1 MAPFEA
7 SASPEPEPDPE
18 PEPEPDPEPEPEPD
32 PDPEPGPRAIIRRKL
47 APPALGDRLI
57 ERDRVTG
64 RIRARLGQAN
74 VLTICAA
81 AGSGKTTAVAMALRD
96 AGRPVAWLSL
106 DGTESAAGRL
116 LLYVEAAVAPHA
128 PEASGAA
135 TDALAAGIPV
145 GEAAGLLAESLH
157 GTGLVL
163 VCDNAE
169 RIVGSDQALTA
180 LSALARYAPADVA
193 IVFISRTALPLD
205 TGSTGDLHRV
215 TGLAGPD
222 LALDL
227 PEAAEAMRLSGRP
240 ASEAAEAIRV
250 TGGWV
255 AGVLF
260 ADGAAT
266 GAPHRLS
273 DYLTTHVLSAL
284 SRQERRFL
292 VRTSL
297 LDEVTSDDALALG
310 LADAPRIMA
319 ALRGRHLPVT
329 WPDDRTLIVSP
340 QLRDHL
346 RRLLDEQA
354 PAELR
359 RLRVRHARL
368 LIRRGEREEAVQAL
382 LAAGAVDEAWAQ
394 AAELLPQLIERM
406 DFEPAARWLDELQAS
421 TRSLSPRIGEIVLRI
436 AFALEQAERGVELF
450 AQHDHRWIAELAAG
464 GQDGSGEALALLTWC
479 LWHAGRTA
487 DAEGVADLLPPGRTR
502 DIAFTMIAL
511 SQDVPPPALPAFA
524 TTLSGPLDGLLMRLA
539 FLRGRLTGLDD
550 PGSYGPWRS
559 VLGVPWVIAGLRATG
574 RIEQA
579 MALYEAH
586 RDHPQPLWLHS
597 LDAVDLM
604 LDLGRDEDAWQA
616 LRHGRELVAATGSQI
631 YRAQLELMEAK
642 VCLRLHHDQ
651 EAAHRALDEAEAS
664 GASGHA
670 FLRERAWLWRGLAFL
685 LDHRDAEA
693 RDVLARCVRSM
704 RQADRLLEV
713 PTAACYLA
721 EAHWRLGEED
731 ASDECAAL
739 AISLAEQQGAVHL
752 LLSALTD
759 VPAVAVRGADAE
771 PSRLSRW
778 RELTASLANGRRIT
792 AAGRIPRLVL
802 NDLGPPE
809 LRLDGEIVTPR
820 LRKSIELLAYLLA
833 SPDREAGRRE
843 LLLALF
849 DSGGEAAAR
858 SYLRQALYRL
868 REVLPEELSP
878 TLRGDRF
885 CLPGPELV
893 SSTAAEVLAAFA
905 QADHQDEE
913 TRTATL
919 TAALA
924 RAERGRYLSGL
935 SGDWVESRRAELHEQ
950 ILLARLDLAM
960 AAFRLGR
967 YREAIA
973 SADAVLHLDP
983 YREQAWLL
991 RLTLAEASG
1000 HDDQVLALYQ
1010 RYVATM
1016 QTLAVPPSAQ
1026 LRRLVARLR
1035 T

>member
-1 MAPFEA
+1 MTSLEA
-7 SASPEPEPDPE
+7 SATPEPS
-18 PEPEPDPEPEPEPD
+18 
-32 PDPEPGPRAIIRRKL
+32 PRAIIRRKL

-57 ERDRVTG
+57 VRDRVTAL
-64 RIRARLGQAN
+64 IHARLRRAN
-74 VLTICAA
+74 VLTVCAA

-96 AGRPVAWLSL
+96 ASRPAAWLSL

-116 LLYVEAAVAPHA
+116 LLYIEAAVAPHA

-169 RIVGSDQALTA
+169 RVVGSAQALTA
-180 LSALARYAPADVA
+180 LSALARYAPPDVA
-193 IVFISRTALPLD
+193 IVLISRTALPLD

-215 TGLAGPD
+215 AELAGPD

-227 PEAAEAMRLSGRP
+227 HEAAKAMLLSGRP
-240 ASEAAEAIRV
+240 VSDAAEALRL

-260 ADGAAT
+260 ADGTAVDARC
-266 GAPHRLS
+266 RLR
-273 DYLTTHVLSAL
+273 DYLTTHVLSGL
-284 SRQERRFL
+284 SEQERRFL

-319 ALRGRHLPVT
+319 ALRRRHLPVS

-340 QLRDHL
+340 QLSDHL
-346 RRLLDEQA
+346 RTLLAQLA
-354 PAELR
+354 PADLK
-359 RLRVRHARL
+359 RLRLRHARL
-368 LIRRGEREEAVQAL
+368 LVRRGEREEAVHAL
-382 LAAGAVDEAWAQ
+382 LAVGAVDEAWRQ
-394 AAELLPQLIERM
+394 AAELLPHLIERM
-406 DFEPAARWLDELQAS
+406 DFGSAARWLDELETSA
-421 TRSLSPRIGEIVLRI
+421 RSLSPRIGGIVLRV

-450 AQHDHRWIAELAAG
+450 TRYDRRWIAQLAADD
-464 GQDGSGEALALLTWC
+464 QDGSGEALALLTWC
-479 LWHAGRTA
+479 LWHVGRV
-487 DAEGVADLLPPGRTR
+487 AEAEQVADLLPPGRTR
-502 DIAFTMIAL
+502 DIAFTMIVL
-511 SQDVPPPALPAFA
+511 SRDVPPPAFPPFA

-539 FLRGRLTGLDD
+539 FLRGRLAGLDD

-604 LDLGRDEDAWQA
+604 LDLGRGEDAWRA
-616 LRHGRELVAATGSQI
+616 LQRGRELVAATGSQI
-631 YRAQLELMEAK
+631 YQAQLQLMEAK
-642 VCLRLHHDQ
+642 LCLRLHHDPG
-651 EAAHRALDEAEAS
+651 AAHRALDEAEAS

-704 RQADRLLEV
+704 RQGDRMLEV

-731 ASDECAAL
+731 ASDESAAL
-739 AISLAEQQGAVHL
+739 AISLAEQRGAVHL
-752 LLSALTD
+752 LLTALSD
-759 VPAVAVRGADAE
+759 VPAVAVRGADTE

-778 RELTASLANGRRIT
+778 RELTAALAAGRRIT
-792 AAGRIPRLVL
+792 AAGRMPRLVL
-802 NDLGPPE
+802 SDLGPPE

-820 LRKSIELLAYLLA
+820 LRKSVELLAYLLA
-833 SPDREAGRRE
+833 SPARAASRPE
-843 LLLALF
+843 LLDALF
-849 DSGGEAAAR
+849 DSGSEAAAR

-868 REVLPEELSP
+868 REALPGELSP
-878 TLRGDRF
+878 ALRADRF

-893 SSTAAEVLAAFA
+893 SSEAAEVLAAFA

-913 TRTATL
+913 ARLATL

-935 SGDWVESRRAELHEQ
+935 SADWVEARQAELHEQ
-950 ILLARLDLAM
+950 ILRARLDLAK

-973 SADAVLHLDP
+973 SIDAVLHLDP

-991 RLTLAEASG
+991 RLTLAQASG

-1010 RYVATM
+1010 RYLATM
-1016 QTLAVPPSAQ
+1016 HTLAVPPSAEVC
-1026 LRRLVARLR
+1026 RLVTRLR